1 MESKIVKMEF
11 MDTPVECI
19 VKDGVKYLTV
29 SSISNAIGI
38 ENDTIRKL
46 LLRNK
51 DAFEEYSLRDELS
64 REGKGKRIHVCLSK
78 EGILGLMFI
87 LNVSSYPQEKQETIA
102 AFKKWAMKVLGEAY
116 DNQFTNLIT
125 GNKDDQ
131 RNVTKIA
138 HHAVMSAVTTTYA
151 PQYEDGI
158 VPRRKYMEE
167 NIMLN
172 TVAFG
177 HHKRGMRDKV
187 EFEELVRLSIA
198 QGADLA
204 MHERGVSDIYDR
216 ENTINNI
223 LIKHY
228 IPAKQ
233 KEELSDGKLESFM

>member
-11 MDTPVECI
+11 MDTPVECV

-29 SSISNAIGI
+29 TSIANAIGV
-38 ENDTIRKL
+38 ESDTIRKL

-51 DAFEEYSLRDELS
+51 SSFDEYSVRDKVSRRDGKLS
-64 REGKGKRIHVCLSK
+64 EQVCLSRD
-78 EGILGLMFI
+78 GILGLIFM
-87 LNVSSYPQEKQETIA
+87 LNTDLYSEDKREKII
-102 AFKKWAMKVLGEAY
+102 AFKEWAMKVLGEAY
-116 DNQFTNLIT
+116 DRQFNNLIT
-125 GNKDDQ
+125 SNKEDQ
-131 RNVTKIA
+131 RNVTKYV
-138 HHAVMSAVTTTYA
+138 HHAVMSAVTTTYS
-151 PQYEDGI
+151 PQYEDGV
-158 VPRRKYMEE
+158 VPRKKYMEE

-172 TVAFG
+172 TVSFG
-177 HHKRGMRDKV
+177 HHKRGMRDTV
-187 EFEELVRLSIA
+187 EFEDLVRLSIA

-233 KEELSDGKLESFM
+233 KQDLLDGQLESFM